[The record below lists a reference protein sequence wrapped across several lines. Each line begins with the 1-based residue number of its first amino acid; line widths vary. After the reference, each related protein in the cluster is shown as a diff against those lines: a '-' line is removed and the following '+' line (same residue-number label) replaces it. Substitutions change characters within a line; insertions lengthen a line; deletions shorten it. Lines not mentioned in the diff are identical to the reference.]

1 MGQIKIITCPKYG
14 AEIRREKPG
23 HAFFRYG
30 PPAGEFWLK
39 FSDELFTH
47 PSYEAREPGAVECV
61 VRRILSHYGVNGNNI
76 TVQTEYRS
84 KDLKN
89 ENGTLGSLP
98 RSAGTEAS
106 SKPCICLMKGLGG
119 EKDEARGRAF
129 LCQAA
134 ALGSRDAARILGA

>member
-1 MGQIKIITCPKYG
+1 MGQIKIITCPKCG

-47 PSYEAREPGAVECV
+47 PSYEAREPGAVEYV

-89 ENGTLGSLP
+89 ENGTLGSFAPIGRDGGVIKTVHLP
-98 RSAGTEAS
+98 
-106 SKPCICLMKGLGG
+106 
-119 EKDEARGRAF
+119 DERTGR
-129 LCQAA
+129 
-134 ALGSRDAARILGA
+134 RKR